1 MESSGTP
8 GGGPEGQTPSSS
20 GAPTWRSEPEA
31 PAAGTRPGGTW
42 ASAPAASGPSVG
54 PAGYYYGDVPNR
66 IIALIIDVVVFF
78 VIAIILAVIA
88 VAVGLV
94 RADAGGTAA
103 VTGGGDL
110 ISAIIFIVVSA
121 AYFIWSWVSLRGSP
135 GMRVLGLQVGNETDG
150 ATLTLQQAATRWALL
165 FGPYG
170 LAQLLGAV
178 APGLGA
184 LVSVAA
190 FIWLIVLLVTIARS
204 PTKQGLHDQ
213 YAHTVVVKAGRAAA

>member
-8 GGGPEGQTPSSS
+8 GGGPEGQTPSSG

-31 PAAGTRPGGTW
+31 PAAGTRPGGSW

-66 IIALIIDVVVFF
+66 VIALIIDVVVFL
-78 VIAIILAVIA
+78 VIAIILAVVA
-88 VAVGLV
+88 VAAGLV
-94 RADAGGTAA
+94 RPEAGGTAA

-110 ISAIIFIVVSA
+110 ISALIGIIVSA

-135 GMRVLGLQVGNETDG
+135 GMRVLGLQVGNEADG
-150 ATLTLQQAATRWALL
+150 ATLTWGQAATRWALL
-165 FGPYG
+165 FGPWA
-170 LAQLLGAV
+170 LAQLLGAIAV
-178 APGLGA
+178 GLGA
-184 LVSVAA
+184 IISLLA

>member
-31 PAAGTRPGGTW
+31 PATGTRPGGTW
-42 ASAPAASGPSVG
+42 ASAPASGPSVG

-66 IIALIIDVVVFF
+66 TIALIIDVVVFF
-78 VIAIILAVIA
+78 VIAIILAVVAI
-88 VAVGLV
+88 AVGLV
-94 RADAGGTAA
+94 RAEEGGAA
-103 VTGGGDL
+103 TVTGGGGL
-110 ISAIIFIVVSA
+110 ISAIIAIVVSA

-150 ATLTLQQAATRWALL
+150 ATLTWQQAATRWALL
-165 FGPYG
+165 FGPWA

-184 LVSVAA
+184 VVSVLA

-213 YAHTVVVKAGRAAA
+213 YAHTVVVKGGRAAA

>member
-1 MESSGTP
+1 MESSGPP

-42 ASAPAASGPSVG
+42 ASAPAATGPSAG

-66 IIALIIDVVVFF
+66 IIAFIIDAVVFI
-78 VIAIILAVIA
+78 VIFIILAVVG
-88 VAVGLV
+88 VAVGV
-94 RADAGGTAA
+94 IRPEAGGTAA
-103 VTGGGDL
+103 LTGSGDL
-110 ISAIIFIVVSA
+110 FVAIIYIVVSA

-150 ATLTLQQAATRWALL
+150 ATLTWGQAATRWALL
-165 FGPYG
+165 FGP
-170 LAQLLGAV
+170 GAV
-178 APGLGA
+178 GQLVSIVNVGLGG
-184 LVSVAA
+184 LINVLA